1 MQFWQTILNIL
12 IFLLGLSF
20 VVCLHEAGHLA
31 VAKICNVY
39 CFEYS
44 IGFGPVLFKHKFRHK
59 KKIKAGEEV
68 FQADENGNTLP
79 RDEVTYE
86 EGETQFTIRA
96 LPLGGYVAMAGED
109 GNLTEDGKAI
119 PKERTLPG
127 INHFK
132 QICIMLAGITMNF
145 ILALVLFFFSG
156 LAPQTKN
163 IVSTNAVTVTGENE
177 AAYKAGLRTGDK
189 ILYLYQT
196 YDNLIKV
203 EDKTSGHSLTYP
215 CAADQVELTAYQ
227 QSNRE
232 DGALTSYND
241 FTNTSVSYA
250 AQDIFYNYNYSEL
263 FDLKAYDKKYSTNY
277 CDYIPSPDS
286 TRTFHIT
293 YQRGSESAVTIVT
306 EAVAT
311 KAVEKDKITYYQF
324 GYLGISV
331 MTEEFHYSFGE
342 AVTYSFNRFGQ
353 LFTGL
358 YTTLG
363 SIFTPAGWQ
372 QVGGIISVY
381 NMSAQGIQSGSFSYF
396 LLLWGYISL
405 NLGCFN
411 LLPFP
416 GLDGWQTLMALIET
430 ISRRKVPT
438 KVKSIANGVGM
449 LVLFALAAVLV
460 VKDILMMM

>member
-1 MQFWQTILNIL
+1 MQFWQTLLNIL

-44 IGFGPVLFKHKFRHK
+44 IGFGPVLFKHKFKHK
-59 KKIKAGEEV
+59 RKVKEGEEV
-68 FQADENGNTLP
+68 FQADENGQTLP
-79 RDEVTYE
+79 RPEYE
-86 EGETQFTIRA
+86 EGETQFSIRA

-109 GNLTEDGKAI
+109 GNLTEDGKVI
-119 PKERTLPG
+119 PPERTLPG

-156 LAPQTKN
+156 LAPQTRN
-163 IVSTNAVTVTGENE
+163 IVSTNAVTVASESDPS
-177 AAYKAGLRTGDK
+177 YKAGLRTGDK

-196 YDNLIKV
+196 YDNLTKV
-203 EDKTSGHSLTYP
+203 DDKTTGHSMTYP

-227 QSNRE
+227 QSNRS

-250 AQDIFYNYNYSEL
+250 AQDIFYNYSYSKL
-263 FDLKAYDKKYSTNY
+263 FDLEAYDKKYSTNY
-277 CDYIPSPDS
+277 CDYIAGPDS

-293 YQRGSESAVTIVT
+293 YKRGDAEAVTTVT
-306 EAVAT
+306 EKIAT
-311 KAVEKDKITYYQF
+311 KAVEKDQITYYQF

-331 MTEEFHYSFGE
+331 MTESFSYNFGE
-342 AVTYSFNRFGQ
+342 AISYSFRSFGQ

-363 SIFTPAGWQ
+363 SIFTPEGWKN
-372 QVGGIISVY
+372 VGGIISVY
-381 NMSAQGIQSGSFSYF
+381 NMSAQGVQSGSLSYF

-430 ISRRKVPT
+430 VSRRKVPN
-438 KVKSIANGVGM
+438 KIKSIANGVGM
-449 LVLFALAAVLV
+449 LILFALAAVLV
-460 VKDILMMM
+460 IKDILMMM

>member
-44 IGFGPVLFKHKFRHK
+44 IGFGPVLFKHKFKHK
-59 KKIKAGEEV
+59 KKVKEGEEV
-68 FQADENGNTLP
+68 FHEDENGTTLP
-79 RDEVTYE
+79 REYE

-109 GNLTEDGKAI
+109 GNITEDGKVI
-119 PKERTLPG
+119 PVERTLPG

-132 QICIMLAGITMNF
+132 QICIMLAGISMNF

-156 LAPQTKN
+156 LAPQTRN
-163 IVSTNAVTVTGENE
+163 IISTNAVSIPSEE
-177 AAYKAGLRTGDK
+177 DPAYKSGLRTGDQ

-196 YDNLIKV
+196 YDNLTKV
-203 EDKTSGHSLTYP
+203 DDKTTGHSLTFP
-215 CAADQVELTAYQ
+215 CSADQVELTAYQ
-227 QSNRE
+227 KSLKSDGSITTYDDMSNV
-232 DGALTSYND
+232 SI
-241 FTNTSVSYA
+241 SYA
-250 AQDIFYNYNYSEL
+250 AQDIFYSAVNDL
-263 FDLKAYDKKYSTNY
+263 FDLEAYDKKFSTHYS
-277 CDYIPSPDS
+277 DYIAGPNS

-293 YQRGSESAVTIVT
+293 YKRGNE
-306 EAVAT
+306 EAVSVETEKITT
-311 KAVEKDKITYYQF
+311 KAVSKNDVTYYPF
-324 GYLGISV
+324 NYLGISV
-331 MTEEFHYSFGE
+331 MTESFQYSVGE
-342 AVTYSFNRFGQ
+342 AFTYSFSTFGQ

-372 QVGGIISVY
+372 NVGGIISVY
-381 NMSAQGIQSGSFSYF
+381 NMSAEGVQSGSLSYF

-430 ISRRKVPT
+430 VTRKKVPT
-438 KVKSIANGVGM
+438 KVKGIANGIGM
-449 LVLFALAAVLV
+449 LILFALAAILV
-460 VKDILMMM
+460 IKDIVMMI